1 MQPLLATLNMFL
13 PLLYAGVLATYIR
26 HFFSSGRD
34 DGTFWGTYMLYAALG
49 LHGGFLIL
57 RGISTGHF
65 PFATR
70 SEFVSLLA
78 LSVGATYALEELR
91 HDNANTGLFFVGMVL
106 LFQTASSVWADW
118 HIADVPPR
126 ARDPVYGAHVVFTVF
141 GFAGLTL
148 SSLYAL
154 MYVLLSRQLKSR
166 ELGVIFRKLPPL
178 TLLEK
183 MSKLATTSG
192 VVLLGLGLALGHWV
206 AFQQFSTVDPLRHP
220 LIVIADI
227 AWISYLIGLIVAKV
241 RGLSGIRMGYLSL
254 AGYLLFMGAMVV
266 VITQLEA
273 FHSFS

>member
-1 MQPLLATLNMFL
+1 MQSLLSTINVLLPVCYGGVFATYLRHFFDSRSDDGAFWGTH
-13 PLLYAGVLATYIR
+13 LLYAT
-26 HFFSSGRD
+26 
-34 DGTFWGTYMLYAALG
+34 LG
-49 LHGGFLIL
+49 LHALFLL
-57 RGISTGHF
+57 MRGVSTGHF

-78 LSVGATYALEELR
+78 LSVGATYALAEVR
-91 HDNANTGLFFVGMVL
+91 HDNANTGPFFIGIVL
-106 LFQTASSVWADW
+106 LFQLASSFWAEW
-118 HIADVPPR
+118 HVADVPPR
-126 ARDPVYGAHVVFTVF
+126 TRDPVYGAHVVFTVF

-154 MYVLLSRQLKSR
+154 MYILLSRQLKSR

-178 TLLEK
+178 SLLEK

-206 AFQQFSTVDPLRHP
+206 AFQRFQTLDPLQHP
-220 LIVIADI
+220 LIVVADV
-227 AWISYLIGLIVAKV
+227 AWLAYLIGLIVAKL

-254 AGYLLFMGAMVV
+254 AGYLLFMGSMVV